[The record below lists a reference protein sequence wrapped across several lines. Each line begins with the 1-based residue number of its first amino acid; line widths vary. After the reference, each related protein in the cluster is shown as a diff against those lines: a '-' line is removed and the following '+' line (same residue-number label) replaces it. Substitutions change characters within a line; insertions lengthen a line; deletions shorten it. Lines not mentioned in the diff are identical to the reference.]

1 MLHEQ
6 VSIEQEAAEPADVS
20 TAPAAE
26 QEGASSVL
34 FVGDDAD
41 LILRPE
47 LNERLQSNLKRFWG
61 LHGTD
66 FALHWLMKPVD
77 MQVQFL
83 KQASPDLPE
92 KPAAPGAQCKATD
105 LLVPEMCASVLMA
118 SQGRAL
124 VAVCQTRALEN
135 TDTADI
141 ELLRKLDAKKQMP
154 IFSGIETGDLSQGF
168 DAFASRLAFVHN
180 GKIVTC
186 DPSSEPAKKVE
197 ATKRIIAS
205 GNVVDANQWITKNY
219 RQTILLTFCCGLAD
233 IYLAE
238 TGKSFGVREPATDAH
253 IFGSILDIKNKLHKE
268 TCEGIDRLTVDPVAA
283 ETLAKDLQ
291 KEARSSKA
299 GEAARKGAD
308 AARKAGQSS
317 RRKR

>member
-1 MLHEQ
+1 MATKE
-6 VSIEQEAAEPADVS
+6 E
-20 TAPAAE
+20 PAAE
-26 QEGASSVL
+26 EDRSSVL
-34 FVGDDAD
+34 NVGEDAES
-41 LILRPE
+41 ILRPE
-47 LNERLQSNLKRFWG
+47 LNERLKANLKRFWD

-66 FALHWLMKPVD
+66 FALHWLMKPADVQ
-77 MQVQFL
+77 MQFL

-92 KPAAPGAQCKATD
+92 NPIASGVQCKPTD

-124 VAVCQTRALEN
+124 IAVCQTRAMED
-135 TDTADI
+135 TDAADL
-141 ELLRKLDAKKQMP
+141 ELLRKLDEKKQMP
-154 IFSGIETGDLSQGF
+154 IFSGIEVNGDLSKGF

-186 DPSSEPAKKVE
+186 DASSEEASKVE
-197 ATKRIIAS
+197 TTKRIIAS
-205 GNVVDANQWITKNY
+205 GKVLDANQWITRNV

-233 IYLAE
+233 AYLAE
-238 TGKSFGVREPATDAH
+238 TGKVFGKHEASTPAH
-253 IFGSILDIKNKLHKE
+253 IFGSILDIKKKLHQE
-268 TCEGIDRLTVDPVAA
+268 NIEGV
-283 ETLAKDLQ
+283 ETLLVSPTGGKDAKEVL
-291 KEARSSKA
+291 KEAHNSKA